1 MNSHLLHHLEPNSD
15 FYNDAENRSIFSNM
29 VTQASNRQNHMI
41 YQNNNDSLSKSNNVD
56 CRNKTRT
63 ITPTFVSQHLRPT
76 RIPSDSVS
84 KCELDI
90 CTELS
95 PDMEFE
101 NMEVYSLPQGGTII
115 NPNNT
120 LNSHENTTIRQR
132 LVSTRLPP
140 HLYKGNLVRCKDS
153 QSEIPQNNEIYFQNK
168 IHRPKQFGGSNLK
181 PSDQTFVFSD
191 KRSSQKYKNKLG
203 IFQSKNNRKE
213 TKTVKVQSSPNKP
226 IASTN
231 EIIDIYDDNTCE
243 RRVIDIPNTEPILER
258 KKRVQVTEEIQNYHG
273 REGLRG
279 TQGHCSYEISDL
291 SFENALTKYYNE
303 DSSQL
308 ICISPKSTKHDTT
321 DNLES
326 ENKNYVEMNIIS
338 QPELSENCESL
349 FTKTQDYGQND
360 ESCLTQKETVKSK
373 SSNIPPDKFNRSCQ
387 GMENLRLFHNFEVD
401 DLFSSTDGPFENHE
415 PNVVKEI
422 QTCGTKH
429 QIISDK
435 ILTQNFDPRRSFQ
448 HLFPTPFE
456 QKQEEQNYKGEVQAF
471 HSFEEEKTEPNM
483 LNLLLPENLAKQD
496 QEIKDNLIL
505 TDNFDI
511 EGLFTQQN
519 KHQPKSVQIHT
530 SGKLKSNV
538 HSNINNDNLVTP
550 ILPKHKTSPHYSN
563 TKTFIS
569 ETETLNDI
577 PSPIHNKST
586 KIEVHSVDDGIKMS
600 FSELVVQ
607 DTSLVSIKEKK
618 SQIKDKTTSKSMK
631 SHEFRTKLEQKLANR
646 CLDKI
651 NEENSTE
658 DTFTLLFENYDT
670 DKLSTHI
677 AAKQEK
683 VSKYFLDTKI
693 QNLKTDAESSKL
705 TESHNKRRIQLN
717 NQDLNY
723 PRIKRKT
730 ASDVSTTAS
739 DSHPNQVNK
748 TAMMKQATIFDCKK
762 FFSPDS
768 KERIK
773 MKTDSQIQSSNNTK
787 HCLQFD
793 NFKKP
798 QALNNKLNMST
809 KSTNKQCN
817 TKTTQFNNKTNTL
830 SEQKTD
836 MTSVDGQ
843 CSIFQSNYHET
854 NFEKK
859 SAPSKINQTS
869 FNKTQSDKRTWPS
882 DASKLKKKPRF
893 TAPVI
898 ASHST
903 SKVNKLVY
911 ETFKGIY
918 NVPSFLI
925 YSFYK
930 KEHFQVPNK

>member
-15 FYNDAENRSIFSNM
+15 FYNDTENLSTFSNM
-29 VTQASNRQNHMI
+29 VTQTSNRENHMI

-56 CRNKTRT
+56 CRNKIRT
-63 ITPTFVSQHLRPT
+63 VTPTFMSQHLRPT
-76 RIPSDSVS
+76 GVPSDSVS
-84 KCELDI
+84 KCVLDI

-101 NMEVYSLPQGGTII
+101 NMEDSLPQGGIII

-140 HLYKGNLVRCKDS
+140 QLYKCNLLRCKET

-168 IHRPKQFGGSNLK
+168 IHRPKKFGTSNLK

-191 KRSSQKYKNKLG
+191 KRSSSKYKNKLG

-213 TKTVKVQSSPNKP
+213 TKTVKLQSSPNQP
-226 IASTN
+226 TAFTN
-231 EIIDIYDDNTCE
+231 GIIKINDGNTCE
-243 RRVIDIPNTEPILER
+243 RRVIDIPNRELILER
-258 KKRVQVTEEIQNYHG
+258 KKRVQVTEEIQNCHG

-279 TQGHCSYEISDL
+279 TQRHCSYEISDL

-308 ICISPKSTKHDTT
+308 ICISPKSTKYDTT

-326 ENKNYVEMNIIS
+326 ENKNYVEMNITS

-349 FTKTQDYGQND
+349 FTKTQDYVQND

-373 SSNIPPDKFNRSCQ
+373 SSNIPPDKFNRPCQ
-387 GMENLRLFHNFEVD
+387 GMENSRLFHNFEVD
-401 DLFSSTDGPFENHE
+401 DLFPSTDGPFENHK

-448 HLFPTPFE
+448 HLFSTPFE
-456 QKQEEQNYKGEVQAF
+456 QKEQNYKGEVKVI

-505 TDNFDI
+505 TDNSDV
-511 EGLFTQQN
+511 EGLFAQQN

-550 ILPKHKTSPHYSN
+550 ILPKYKTSPHYSN

-586 KIEVHSVDDGIKMS
+586 KMEVHSVDDGIKMS

-631 SHEFRTKLEQKLANR
+631 SHEALEQKVVHR
-646 CLDKI
+646 CLGKL
-651 NEENSTE
+651 NEENNTE
-658 DTFTLLFENYDT
+658 DAFTLLFENNDT
-670 DKLSTHI
+670 DKLSTVI

-683 VSKYFLDTKI
+683 VSKYIPVTKI
-693 QNLKTDAESSKL
+693 RNLKTDAESSKL
-705 TESHNKRRIQLN
+705 TESHNKKRLQLKN
-717 NQDLNY
+717 PDLNY
-723 PRIKRKT
+723 PRIKSKT
-730 ASDVSTTAS
+730 AADVSTTAS
-739 DSHPNQVNK
+739 DSHPIQVKK
-748 TAMMKQATIFDCKK
+748 TAMMKQATLFDCKK

-773 MKTDSQIQSSNNTK
+773 MKTDSQIQSSNNNK
-787 HCLQFD
+787 HYLGFN

-798 QALNNKLNMST
+798 QALIKKLNMST
-809 KSTNKQCN
+809 KSTNKQCK
-817 TKTTQFNNKTNTL
+817 TKTTQFNNKTNTQ

-836 MTSVDGQ
+836 MTAVDGQ
-843 CSIFQSNYHET
+843 CSIFQSNYHEI
-854 NFEKK
+854 NFKKK
-859 SAPSKINQTS
+859 SAPSEINQTS
-869 FNKTQSDKRTWPS
+869 FNKTQSDKRTWLP

-918 NVPSFLI
+918 NVPSFFI

-930 KEHFQVPNK
+930 KEHFHVN

>member
-1 MNSHLLHHLEPNSD
+1 M
-15 FYNDAENRSIFSNM
+15 
-29 VTQASNRQNHMI
+29 
-41 YQNNNDSLSKSNNVD
+41 
-56 CRNKTRT
+56 
-63 ITPTFVSQHLRPT
+63 SQHLRPT
-76 RIPSDSVS
+76 GIPSDSVS
-84 KCELDI
+84 KCVLDI

-140 HLYKGNLVRCKDS
+140 QLYKYNLLRCKET
-153 QSEIPQNNEIYFQNK
+153 QSEIPQNNETYFQNK
-168 IHRPKQFGGSNLK
+168 IHRPKQFGASNLK

-191 KRSSQKYKNKLG
+191 RRSSPKYKNKLG

-213 TKTVKVQSSPNKP
+213 TKTVKLQSSPNKP

-231 EIIDIYDDNTCE
+231 DIIDIYDGNTCE
-243 RRVIDIPNTEPILER
+243 RRVIDTPNRELILER
-258 KKRVQVTEEIQNYHG
+258 KKLVKDTEEIQNCHG

-279 TQGHCSYEISDL
+279 TQGHCSYKISDL

-308 ICISPKSTKHDTT
+308 ICISPKSTKYDTT

-326 ENKNYVEMNIIS
+326 ENKNYVEMNITS
-338 QPELSENCESL
+338 QPELSENFESL
-349 FTKTQDYGQND
+349 FTKTQDYGQNY

-387 GMENLRLFHNFEVD
+387 GMENSRLFHNFEVD
-401 DLFSSTDGPFENHE
+401 DLFSSTDGPFENHK
-415 PNVVKEI
+415 PNAIKEI

-429 QIISDK
+429 QISSDK
-435 ILTQNFDPRRSFQ
+435 ILTQNFDPRSFQ

-456 QKQEEQNYKGEVQAF
+456 QKQEEQNYKGEVKVF
-471 HSFEEEKTEPNM
+471 HSFEEEKTKPNM

-505 TDNFDI
+505 TDNFDV

-550 ILPKHKTSPHYSN
+550 ILPKYKTSPHYSN

-607 DTSLVSIKEKK
+607 DTFLVSIKEKK

-631 SHEFRTKLEQKLANR
+631 SNEALEQNVAHR
-646 CLDKI
+646 CLGKL
-651 NEENSTE
+651 NEENNTE
-658 DTFTLLFENYDT
+658 DAFTLLFENYNT

-677 AAKQEK
+677 AAKQERI
-683 VSKYFLDTKI
+683 SKYFPVTNI
-693 QNLKTDAESSKL
+693 RNLKTNAENRKL
-705 TESHNKRRIQLN
+705 TESHNKRRIQQN

-723 PRIKRKT
+723 PRIKSKT
-730 ASDVSTTAS
+730 SADVSTTAS

-762 FFSPDS
+762 SSSPDS
-768 KERIK
+768 KERIQ
-773 MKTDSQIQSSNNTK
+773 MNTDSQIQSSNNTK
-787 HCLQFD
+787 HCLQFG

-798 QALNNKLNMST
+798 QALNKKLNMST
-809 KSTNKQCN
+809 KSTNKQYN
-817 TKTTQFNNKTNTL
+817 TKTRQFNNKTNTL
-830 SEQKTD
+830 
-836 MTSVDGQ
+836 
-843 CSIFQSNYHET
+843 F
-854 NFEKK
+854 NFIKK
-859 SAPSKINQTS
+859 SAPSKI
-869 FNKTQSDKRTWPS
+869 NKTQSDKRTWPS
-882 DASKLKKKPRF
+882 DALKLKKKPSF

-918 NVPSFLI
+918 NVPSFFI

-930 KEHFQVPNK
+930 KEHFQFSNK

>member
-1 MNSHLLHHLEPNSD
+1 M
-15 FYNDAENRSIFSNM
+15 
-29 VTQASNRQNHMI
+29 
-41 YQNNNDSLSKSNNVD
+41 
-56 CRNKTRT
+56 
-63 ITPTFVSQHLRPT
+63 SQHLRPT
-76 RIPSDSVS
+76 GIPSDSV
-84 KCELDI
+84 LDI

-101 NMEVYSLPQGGTII
+101 DMEVYSLPQGGTII

-120 LNSHENTTIRQR
+120 QNSHENTTIRQR
-132 LVSTRLPP
+132 LVSTCLPP
-140 HLYKGNLVRCKDS
+140 QLYKSNLLRCKET

-168 IHRPKQFGGSNLK
+168 IHRPKQFGACNLK

-191 KRSSQKYKNKLG
+191 RRSSPQYKNKLG

-213 TKTVKVQSSPNKP
+213 AKTIKLQSSPNKP

-231 EIIDIYDDNTCE
+231 DIIDIYDGNTCE
-243 RRVIDIPNTEPILER
+243 RRVIDTPNRELILER
-258 KKRVQVTEEIQNYHG
+258 KKRVKDTEEIQNCHG

-308 ICISPKSTKHDTT
+308 ICISPKSTKYYTT

-326 ENKNYVEMNIIS
+326 ENKNYVEMNITS

-349 FTKTQDYGQND
+349 FTKTQDYGQNY

-387 GMENLRLFHNFEVD
+387 GMENSRLFHNYFEVD
-401 DLFSSTDGPFENHE
+401 DLFSSTDGPFENHK
-415 PNVVKEI
+415 PNAIKEI

-435 ILTQNFDPRRSFQ
+435 ILTQNFDPRSFQ

-456 QKQEEQNYKGEVQAF
+456 QKQEEQNYKGEVKVF
-471 HSFEEEKTEPNM
+471 HSFEEEKTKPNM

-505 TDNFDI
+505 TDNFDV

-538 HSNINNDNLVTP
+538 HSNINNDNLVTH
-550 ILPKHKTSPHYSN
+550 ILPKYKTSPHYSN

-586 KIEVHSVDDGIKMS
+586 KIEVHSVDDRIKMS
-600 FSELVVQ
+600 FSELMVQ

-631 SHEFRTKLEQKLANR
+631 SHKALEQKVVHR
-646 CLDKI
+646 CLGKL
-651 NEENSTE
+651 NEENNTE
-658 DTFTLLFENYDT
+658 DAFTLLFENYDT
-670 DKLSTHI
+670 DKLSKHI
-677 AAKQEK
+677 AVKQEK
-683 VSKYFLDTKI
+683 ISKYFPVTMI
-693 QNLKTDAESSKL
+693 RNLKTNAEYSKL

-723 PRIKRKT
+723 PRIKSKT
-730 ASDVSTTAS
+730 SADVSTTAN

-773 MKTDSQIQSSNNTK
+773 MKTDSQTQSSNNTK
-787 HCLQFD
+787 HCIRFG

-798 QALNNKLNMST
+798 KALNNKLNMST

-817 TKTTQFNNKTNTL
+817 TNRTPFNNKTNTL

-836 MTSVDGQ
+836 MTLVDGQ
-843 CSIFQSNYHET
+843 CTIFQSNYHET
-854 NFEKK
+854 NFKKK
-859 SAPSKINQTS
+859 SAPSEINQTS

-918 NVPSFLI
+918 NVPSFFI
-925 YSFYK
+925 YSYYK
-930 KEHFQVPNK
+930 KEHFQVSNK

>member
-1 MNSHLLHHLEPNSD
+1 M
-15 FYNDAENRSIFSNM
+15 
-29 VTQASNRQNHMI
+29 
-41 YQNNNDSLSKSNNVD
+41 
-56 CRNKTRT
+56 
-63 ITPTFVSQHLRPT
+63 SQHLRPT
-76 RIPSDSVS
+76 GIPSDSVS
-84 KCELDI
+84 KCVLDI

-101 NMEVYSLPQGGTII
+101 DMEVYSLPQDGTII

-132 LVSTRLPP
+132 LVSTHLPP
-140 HLYKGNLVRCKDS
+140 QQT

-168 IHRPKQFGGSNLK
+168 IHRPKQFGASNLK

-191 KRSSQKYKNKLG
+191 RRSSPKYKNKLG

-213 TKTVKVQSSPNKP
+213 TKTVKLQSSPNKP

-231 EIIDIYDDNTCE
+231 DIIDIYDGNTCE
-243 RRVIDIPNTEPILER
+243 RRVIDTPNRELILER
-258 KKRVQVTEEIQNYHG
+258 KKRVKDTEEIQHCHG

-308 ICISPKSTKHDTT
+308 ICISPKSTKYDTT

-326 ENKNYVEMNIIS
+326 ENKNYVEMNTTS

-349 FTKTQDYGQND
+349 FTKTQDYGQNY

-373 SSNIPPDKFNRSCQ
+373 SSNIPPGKFNRSCQ
-387 GMENLRLFHNFEVD
+387 GIENSRLFHYFEVD
-401 DLFSSTDGPFENHE
+401 DLFSSTDGPFENHK
-415 PNVVKEI
+415 PNAIKEI

-435 ILTQNFDPRRSFQ
+435 ILTQNFDPRSFQ

-456 QKQEEQNYKGEVQAF
+456 QKQEKQNYKGEVKVF
-471 HSFEEEKTEPNM
+471 HSFEEEKTKPNM
-483 LNLLLPENLAKQD
+483 LNLLLPKNLAKQD

-505 TDNFDI
+505 TDNFDV

-550 ILPKHKTSPHYSN
+550 ILPKYKTSPHYSN

-600 FSELVVQ
+600 FSELMVQ

-618 SQIKDKTTSKSMK
+618 SQIKDKTTSKCMK
-631 SHEFRTKLEQKLANR
+631 SHKALEQKVSHR
-646 CLDKI
+646 CLGKL
-651 NEENSTE
+651 NEENNTE
-658 DTFTLLFENYDT
+658 DAFTLLFENYDT

-683 VSKYFLDTKI
+683 ISKYFPVTKI
-693 QNLKTDAESSKL
+693 RNLKTNAEYSKL
-705 TESHNKRRIQLN
+705 TESHNNRRIQLN

-723 PRIKRKT
+723 PRIKSKT
-730 ASDVSTTAS
+730 SADVNTTAS

-787 HCLQFD
+787 HRLQFG

-798 QALNNKLNMST
+798 QALNKKLNKST
-809 KSTNKQCN
+809 KSTKKQCN
-817 TKTTQFNNKTNTL
+817 TKRTPFNNKTNTL

-843 CSIFQSNYHET
+843 CTIFQSNYHET
-854 NFEKK
+854 NFKKK

-918 NVPSFLI
+918 NVPSFFI

-930 KEHFQVPNK
+930 KEHFQVSNK